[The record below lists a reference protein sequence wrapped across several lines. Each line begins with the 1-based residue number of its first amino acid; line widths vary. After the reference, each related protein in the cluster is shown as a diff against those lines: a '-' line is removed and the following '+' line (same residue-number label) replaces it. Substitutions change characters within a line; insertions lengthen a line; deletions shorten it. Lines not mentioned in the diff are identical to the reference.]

1 MDQRT
6 SSIDLLSENKKIA
19 DRRLVIDLA
28 LARSRP
34 GTGSSDEF
42 MKRRTAMQRFP
53 DLRET
58 LAGIDWVAVG
68 AVAGR
73 AYMPERSTEDLDIMV
88 RVADAAAVESRLL
101 AAGFEKAADL
111 GIPGAAFLSPDG
123 MEVDVLHGEQPW
135 LNKAL
140 AQPSHDPAGFPV
152 LPLPYLVLM
161 KLNAGRTRDI
171 GDVATML
178 GSADEHALDEVRK
191 VVSRYSAA
199 DREDL
204 ESLIFLGRKE
214 RGVDESS

>member
-1 MDQRT
+1 
-6 SSIDLLSENKKIA
+6 
-19 DRRLVIDLA
+19 
-28 LARSRP
+28 
-34 GTGSSDEF
+34 
-42 MKRRTAMQRFP
+42 
-53 DLRET
+53 
-58 LAGIDWVAVG
+58 
-68 AVAGR
+68 
-73 AYMPERSTEDLDIMV
+73 
-88 RVADAAAVESRLL
+88 
-101 AAGFEKAADL
+101 
-111 GIPGAAFLSPDG
+111 
-123 MEVDVLHGEQPW
+123 VLHGEQPW